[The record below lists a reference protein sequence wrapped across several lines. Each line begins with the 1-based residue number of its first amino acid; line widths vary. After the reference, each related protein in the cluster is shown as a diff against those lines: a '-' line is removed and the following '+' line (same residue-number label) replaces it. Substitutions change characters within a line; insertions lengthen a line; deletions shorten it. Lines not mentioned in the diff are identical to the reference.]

1 LEIGDRALAVDS
13 EWLVK
18 EGRWSNEYEGKK
30 LLLTMDQNGEVAA
43 SLDGKSITVHR
54 MFWFAWY
61 SFHTNTALIDG
72 N

>member
-1 LEIGDRALAVDS
+1 MGS
-13 EWLVK
+13 EVLGN
-18 EGRWSNEYEGKK
+18 EGVWSNDYEGKK
-30 LLLTMDQNGEVAA
+30 LILVMDQNGEVEA